1 MRNIWTE
8 EVIVVC
14 AYCKRDMPAESYE
27 QVFSITVCRLKMLE

>member
-14 AYCKRDMPAESYE
+14 AYCKRDMPTESYE
-27 QVFSITVCRLKMLE
+27 QVFSVTVCRLRMLE